1 MLGPTSPEFYAIV
14 LGLGLVLIIGL
25 IMFITYLRIGL
36 NSEEC
41 EQIDN
46 KPTTSFE

>member
-1 MLGPTSPEFYAIV
+1 MFGPTIPYYYSIV
-14 LGLGLVLIIGL
+14 LGLGLVLTVGL

-41 EQIDN
+41 EVVDK
-46 KPTTSFE
+46 KPTTNY